1 MSGLSK
7 ILGRL
12 RRKSAVDVLELKI
25 LGGEPIRPRTNQP
38 SVLFF
43 TIHKAASTYVNQVI
57 RDVLAAAR
65 YQHVDLYGYSFRN
78 DQQKAVFRNEH
89 FYPRGLYYGAL
100 REPIEVDPEKNCK
113 TILQVRDP
121 RDVITSFY
129 FSYCYSHAA
138 PNHEERKQRFEQTR
152 QRIREM
158 QIDEYAIRH
167 RMNIY
172 HSLNTYAQNFFT
184 RPDVLVVHYEDMV
197 NDFPRW
203 LDRVIEFLGVRRTER
218 LQRAIDAVN
227 RNADFDV
234 DREDVY
240 SHKRQVKPGDHLR
253 KLKPETI
260 EFLNRE
266 FHSYFEKM
274 AETNNLPVSYQL
286 PDLSFDALQAEREV
300 A

>member
-1 MSGLSK
+1 MSGLSR
-7 ILGRL
+7 IFGRFK
-12 RRKSAVDVLELKI
+12 RKSASYALESKI
-25 LGGEPIRPRTNQP
+25 LGGEPITPRTNQP

-43 TIHKAASTYVNQVI
+43 TIHKAASTYVNQVL

-78 DQQKAVFRNEH
+78 DQQKAVFRDEH

-100 REPIEVDPEKNCK
+100 REPIEVAPEKNCK

-129 FSYCYSHAA
+129 FSYCYSHVA
-138 PNHEERKQRFEQTR
+138 PHHEERRQRFEQTR
-152 QRIREM
+152 QRIRQM
-158 QIDEYAIRH
+158 GIDEYAVRH
-167 RMNIY
+167 HKNIY
-172 HSLNTYAQNFFT
+172 QSLNTYAQNFFT
-184 RPDVLVVHYEDMV
+184 RPDVLVVHYEDMI

-203 LDRVIEFLGVRRTER
+203 LDRAIEFLGVRRTKR
-218 LQRAIDAVN
+218 IQRAIDTVI

-240 SHKRQVKPGDHLR
+240 SHKRQVTPGDHLR

-260 EFLNRE
+260 DFLNSE

-274 AETNNLPVSYQL
+274 AETNNTPVSYQL
-286 PDLSFDALQAEREV
+286 PDLSFDASRSEREV